1 MAGEDRV
8 AAGRDRV
15 MTGEDRRLAGDAA
28 RRLRRQAHGLGTSLG
43 LVRRFA
49 PLLAGHRRPMATA
62 LGASLA
68 YTAASLAE
76 PWPLK
81 LILDHVLP
89 GKPLATGIAG
99 LDAWVAGGPTRLLG
113 LSAAVILVLAALR
126 GSCYYQRNVHASR
139 VGHALV
145 TDVRRQLF
153 AHMQRLSLRFHHQH
167 ATGDLLTRLTG
178 DIALLREL
186 MVASIVTL
194 LSEGIILVGYVAVM
208 LVMAWELAL
217 VSLVAMPVI
226 FVLLT
231 VYSGRIRAA
240 ARKQRRAES
249 KLAARAHEVL
259 AGIHVV
265 QAFARED
272 AEDAAMGKLAK
283 RSLKS
288 SLTTTRLEAG
298 LNRSVELAIA
308 AATAVAMWFGVRQ
321 VLAGELTA
329 GDLVVFVAYM
339 KGFYRPLRRIS
350 QVAERGSKAGT
361 CIERVTEVLD
371 RLPEVPDGREPAPAL
386 RGAIH
391 FDGVDFGYAAD
402 QPVLRGID
410 LRLEPGQTVA
420 LVGPSGAG
428 KTTLLSLIPRF
439 FDPAA
444 GAVRVDGHD
453 LRRFTLRS
461 LREQVAL
468 VPQDGMLFAGTIRDN
483 IAYGRPGATDAEIEA
498 AARAAGIHAH
508 IASLPGGYDAAVGER
523 GVTLS
528 GGQRQRLAIARA
540 LVRDAPIV
548 LLDEPTTGL
557 DAEAEAQVLA
567 AMDRLLAGR
576 TAVVI
581 AHRLATVRRADRIVV
596 LEGGRVVGD
605 GTHDDLMAGCP
616 LYRDLYT
623 RQLEPAAAGEGA
635 GEGKRMDRE
644 RGAARADAPPAVDA
658 VPIPA
663 GPAAD
668 GGGRAAAG
676 RRAPRR
682 VAAMGTRA

>member
-1 MAGEDRV
+1 MAADTTRQ
-8 AAGRDRV
+8 
-15 MTGEDRRLAGDAA
+15 
-28 RRLRRQAHGLGTSLG
+28 LRRQADGLGTSLS
-43 LVRRFA
+43 LIRRFG
-49 PLLAGHRRPMATA
+49 PLLAGHRRPMGTA

-89 GKPLATGIAG
+89 GKPLATGSAA
-99 LDAWVAGGPTRLLG
+99 LDAWLAGGPMRLLG
-113 LSAAVILVLAALR
+113 LSVGVILVLAALR
-126 GSCYYQRNVHASR
+126 GYFYYQRNVHASR
-139 VGHALV
+139 VGHVLV

-153 AHMQRLSLRFHHQH
+153 AHMQRLSLRFHHRH

-178 DIALLREL
+178 DIVLLREL

-194 LSEGIILVGYVAVM
+194 LSEGIILVGYVLVM
-208 LVMAWELAL
+208 LAMAWELAL

-226 FVLLT
+226 FGLLT

-240 ARKQRRAES
+240 TRKQRRSES

-272 AEDAAMGKLAK
+272 AEDAALGKLAK

-321 VLAGELTA
+321 VLAGDLSA

-371 RLPEVPDGREPAPAL
+371 QSPEVPDGREPAPAL
-386 RGAIH
+386 RGEIH
-391 FDGVDFGYAAD
+391 FDGIDFGYAAD
-402 QPVLRGID
+402 RPVLRGVD
-410 LRLEPGQTVA
+410 LRIRAGETVA

-439 FDPAA
+439 YDPVA
-444 GAVRVDGHD
+444 GVVRVDGAD
-453 LRRFTLRS
+453 ARRYSLRS
-461 LREQVAL
+461 LREQIAL

-483 IAYGRPGATDAEIEA
+483 IAYGRLDATDAEIEA
-498 AARAAGIHAH
+498 AARAADIHDH

-557 DAEAEAQVLA
+557 DTAAEAQVLA
-567 AMDRLLAGR
+567 AMDRLLGGR

-596 LEGGRVVGD
+596 MDGGRVVGE
-605 GTHDDLMAGCP
+605 GRHDALLASCA
-616 LYRDLYT
+616 LYRALYS
-623 RQLEPAAAGEGA
+623 RQLATDGE
-635 GEGKRMDRE
+635 
-644 RGAARADAPPAVDA
+644 APVQ
-658 VPIPA
+658 VTE
-663 GPAAD
+663 AAD
-668 GGGRAAAG
+668 GIPRLAVRRAAPRGA
-676 RRAPRR
+676 RA
-682 VAAMGTRA
+682 